1 VSTPEEP
8 DPQNPFAGIPMFGE
22 MMRMLQSQGPI
33 SWDLARQ
40 FAMTT
45 ATQGAAEQNV
55 DPVVRISFQDL
66 GRVAEMHV
74 QNLTGLPTTVA
85 GRAVEIVPTTPG
97 IWAQRTLDAYR
108 PLVNELATSLGQ
120 RPAAGTGDDDD
131 PAFAMMAGLSSMLTP
146 AMLGMAI
153 GSMVGQLAARAFG
166 QYDLPIP
173 REQRGELL
181 VVAATVDAFAAD
193 WSLPVDE
200 MRLWVCLQELAAHAV
215 LNVAHVRDHVS
226 GLVRRH
232 VAGFRPD
239 PSAVMDK
246 LGSLDLGDAD
256 AMSALQRTL
265 GDPEVLLGA
274 VQTPEQRAQL
284 PLLDAIVSVIVGYV
298 DHIVDRA
305 AATLIGSSGRIA
317 EAARRRRVEASPED
331 VFVERLF
338 GLTLTRSQVERGRNF
353 VQGVLERAGDDGL
366 QQLFR
371 SAAELPTP
379 AEVDAPGLWLARIEF
394 PTADN

>member
-1 VSTPEEP
+1 VSSPEEP

-45 ATQGAAEQNV
+45 ATHGVAERNV
-55 DPVVRISFQDL
+55 EPSVRISFQEL
-66 GRVAEMHV
+66 GRIADLHV
-74 QNLTGLPTTVA
+74 QHLTGLTTTVD
-85 GRAVEIVPTTPG
+85 GRAVELVATTPG
-97 IWAQRTLDAYR
+97 TWAQRTLDAYR
-108 PLVNELATSLGQ
+108 PLVNELAGSLGQ
-120 RPAAGTGDDDD
+120 RPPATSSEDDD
-131 PAFAMMAGLSSMLTP
+131 PAFAMMAGLSSLLAP

-181 VVAATVDAFAAD
+181 VVPATVDAFAAD
-193 WSLPVDE
+193 WSLPVE
-200 MRLWVCLQELAAHAV
+200 ELRLWVCLQELAGHAV
-215 LNVAHVRDHVS
+215 LNVGHVRDHVG

-246 LGSLDLGDAD
+246 LGALDLGDAG
-256 AMSALQRTL
+256 ALAALQQTL

-298 DHIVDRA
+298 DHVVDRA
-305 AATLIGSSGRIA
+305 AGTLIGSSGRIA
-317 EAARRRRVEASPED
+317 EAVRRRRVEASPED

-338 GLTLTRSQVERGRNF
+338 GLTLTRTQVERGRAF
-353 VQGVLERAGDDGL
+353 VHGVVERAGDEGL
-366 QQLFR
+366 QRLFR
-371 SAAELPTP
+371 SAGELPTP
-379 AEVDAPGLWLARIEF
+379 AEVDAPGLWLARIEYTTE
-394 PTADN
+394 P

>member
-1 VSTPEEP
+1 MSTPEEP
-8 DPQNPFAGIPMFGE
+8 DPLNPFAGIPMFGD

-40 FAMTT
+40 FAVTT
-45 ATQGAAEQNV
+45 ATRGEAERNV
-55 DPVVRISFQDL
+55 DPTVRMSFQEL
-66 GRVAEMHV
+66 GRLADMHV
-74 QNLTGLPTTVA
+74 QHLTGLSTTVD
-85 GRAVEIVPTTPG
+85 GHDVEIVPTTPG
-97 IWAQRTLDAYR
+97 MWAQRALEAYR

-120 RPAAGTGDDDD
+120 RPPSPMGEEADD
-131 PAFAMMAGLSSMLTP
+131 PGFAMMAGLSSMLAP

-173 REQRGELL
+173 RDQRRELL
-181 VVAATVDAFAAD
+181 VVPVTIDGFAAD
-193 WSLPVDE
+193 WSLAVDE
-200 MRLWVCLQELAAHAV
+200 LRLWVCLQEVTAHAV
-215 LNVAHVRDHVS
+215 LNVPHVREHLS

-246 LGSLDLGDAD
+246 LGALDLGDAD
-256 AMSALQRTL
+256 ALSALQRTL

-274 VQTPEQRAQL
+274 VQSPEQRAQL
-284 PLLDAIVSVIVGYV
+284 PLLEAIVSVIVGYV
-298 DHIVDRA
+298 DHVVDRA
-305 AATLIGSSGRIA
+305 AASLIGSAGRIG
-317 EAARRRRVEASPED
+317 EAVRRRRVEASPED

-338 GLTLTRSQVERGRNF
+338 GLTLTRSQVDRGRAF
-353 VQGVLERAGDDGL
+353 VDGVLERAGEDGL
-366 QQLFR
+366 ARLFV

-379 AEVDAPGLWLARIEF
+379 AEVDAPGLWLARIEYS
-394 PTADN
+394 AE

>member
-1 VSTPEEP
+1 MSTPEEP
-8 DPQNPFAGIPMFGE
+8 DPLNPFAGIPMFGD

-40 FAMTT
+40 FATTT
-45 ATQGAAEQNV
+45 ATRGAPESNV
-55 DPVVRISFQDL
+55 DPAVRMSFQEL
-66 GRVAEMHV
+66 GRIADLHV
-74 QNLTGLPTTVA
+74 RNVTGLPTTVD
-85 GRAVEIVPTTPG
+85 GRDVEIVPTTPG
-97 IWAQRTLDAYR
+97 VWALRTLDAYR

-120 RPAAGTGDDDD
+120 RPPTPADEDADD
-131 PAFAMMAGLSSMLTP
+131 PAFAMMAGLSSMLAP

-173 REQRGELL
+173 RDQRGELL
-181 VVAATVDAFAAD
+181 VVPASIDGFASD
-193 WSLPVDE
+193 WSLAVDE
-200 MRLWVCLQELAAHAV
+200 LRLWVCLQELAAHAV
-215 LNVAHVRDHVS
+215 LNVPHVREHLS
-226 GLVRRH
+226 GLVGRH

-239 PSAVMDK
+239 PTAVMEK

-284 PLLDAIVSVIVGYV
+284 PQLEAIVSVIVGYV
-298 DHIVDRA
+298 DHVVDRA
-305 AATLIGSSGRIA
+305 SGALIGSAGRIG
-317 EAARRRRVEASPED
+317 EAVRRRRVEASPED

-338 GLTLTRSQVERGRNF
+338 GLTLTRTQVERGRSF
-353 VQGVLERAGDDGL
+353 VDGVLERAGEEGL
-366 QQLFR
+366 SQLFR
-371 SAAELPTP
+371 SASDLPTP
-379 AEVDAPGLWLARIEF
+379 AEVDAPGLWLARIEYD
-394 PTADN
+394 AD

>member
-1 VSTPEEP
+1 
-8 DPQNPFAGIPMFGE
+8 
-22 MMRMLQSQGPI
+22 MRRS
-33 SWDLARQ
+33 R
-40 FAMTT
+40 
-45 ATQGAAEQNV
+45 NV

-120 RPAAGTGDDDD
+120 RPAASTSDDDD

-353 VQGVLERAGDDGL
+353 VHGVLERAGDDGL
-366 QQLFR
+366 QELFR